1 LGIASLQEKTRC
13 LLLLLISLMEL
24 LYYTCIKL
32 YALAIHLVSPFN
44 GKARDW
50 VKGRVRWK
58 KEVASQLKP
67 NEKRIL
73 FHCASLGEFEQ
84 GKPVLEAIKL
94 NFPDY
99 KIVLT
104 FFSPSGFNVRKNDP
118 LADYVFYL
126 PADGPYN
133 SKLFIKL
140 INPSLAFFVKYEFWH
155 YYIKALKDRQIPI
168 YIVSSIFRPS
178 QIFFKPWGGFFH
190 KILKR
195 VSHIFVQNQESL
207 ELLYNSNIAHVSVT
221 GDTRFDRV
229 YHSSLL
235 ARNLPEFDQFKGDKM
250 LLVAGS
256 TWPADEKVL
265 YELFLKQSDSFKFI
279 IAPHEAGE
287 TNIKRIE
294 KMFGGTAV
302 RYSQWKQNPFETSVL
317 IINNVGMLSS
327 IYRYGDAAFIGGGFG
342 SGIHNILEAAVFGIP
357 VFFGPK
363 FKKFREAKELIHWKG
378 AFSVKNDKELI
389 AVFDT
394 VMNDS
399 EKLKKIREVN
409 TRYIQNNKGSTE
421 LIIEH
426 LKINH
431 PKLNDK

>member
-1 LGIASLQEKTRC
+1 
-13 LLLLLISLMEL
+13 MEL
-24 LYYTCIKL
+24 LYFTGTRLYT
-32 YALAIHLVSPFN
+32 AAITMASLFS

-50 VKGRVRWK
+50 VNGRKNWK
-58 KEVASQLKP
+58 RNVTGQLKP

-84 GKPVLEAIKL
+84 GKPVLEAIKV

-104 FFSPSGFNVRKNDP
+104 FYSPSGYNIRKNDP

-126 PADGPYN
+126 PSDGPVN
-133 SKLFIKL
+133 SRTFIKL
-140 INPSLAFFVKYEFWH
+140 IDPSLAFFVKYEFWH
-155 YYIKALKDRQIPI
+155 YYIKALKDQQVPL
-168 YIVSSIFRPS
+168 YLVSSIFRPS

-190 KILKR
+190 KMLKR

-207 ELLYNSNIAHVSVT
+207 ELLYNNSIAHVSVT

-229 YHSSLL
+229 YQNSLV
-235 ARNLPEFDQFKGDKM
+235 ARNLPEFEQFKGGKK

-256 TWPADEKVL
+256 TWPADEKMIH
-265 YELFLKQSDSFKFI
+265 ELFKYKQNEFKFI
-279 IAPHEAGE
+279 IAPHETGE
-287 TNIKRIE
+287 NNIRRIE
-294 KMFGGTAV
+294 KLFGSSSS
-302 RYSQWKQNPFETSVL
+302 RYSAWKQNPTDASVL
-317 IINNVGMLSS
+317 IIDNVGMLSS
-327 IYRYGDAAFIGGGFG
+327 IYRYGDAAYIGGGFG

-363 FKKFREAKELIHWKG
+363 YKKFREAKELIHWKG
-378 AFSVKNDKELI
+378 AFSFKGEKEMLS
-389 AVFDT
+389 VFDS

-399 EKLKKIREVN
+399 EKLKKIREIN
-409 TRYIQNNKGSTE
+409 TRYILNNKGSTE
-421 LIIEH
+421 LIIDF

-431 PKLNDK
+431 PWLIAK